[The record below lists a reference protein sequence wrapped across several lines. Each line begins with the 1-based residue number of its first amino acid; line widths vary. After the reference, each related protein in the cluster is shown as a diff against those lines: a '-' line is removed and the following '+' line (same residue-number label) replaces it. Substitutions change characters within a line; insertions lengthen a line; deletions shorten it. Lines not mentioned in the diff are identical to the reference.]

1 MPVISSRHIP
11 ALDGV
16 RGLAI
21 LWVVLHNTL
30 GDMFAPTAG
39 PMHYLAFLA
48 RPGWIGVQL
57 FFALSGFLITAGL
70 LDTQGA
76 SNYFRGFYVRRAL
89 RILPLY
95 YAVLLLLLVI
105 FPRFVLPVGQLQ
117 TSIGHQA
124 SLWLFAINWTH
135 APVHG
140 FVHFWSLAV
149 EEQFYLLWP
158 FVVYRLEPRRLLPV
172 CLWIAFGALAC
183 RCVMVARGVDP
194 WTVYTATTSRMD
206 GLAFGAA
213 GACILRV
220 PALLACIDR
229 HLRAISVAFLG
240 LFLLGIPLTHS
251 YDYYGIAC
259 ETFGYTLLA
268 ACSAVLI
275 TAAAIE
281 DGRRPWP
288 MATLAWVP
296 LRACGKYSYG
306 IYVFHELI
314 HILASNPWLVAHFG
328 PHPPPQMVLA
338 TSFATFVVSF
348 SLAFASY
355 QTFEKH
361 FLGLKR
367 LVRPKTVVSLAI

>member
-1 MPVISSRHIP
+1 MPVTSSRHVP

-39 PMHYLAFLA
+39 ALHDLAFLA

-70 LDTQGA
+70 LDTRGA

-95 YAVLLLLLVI
+95 YAVLLLLLVF
-105 FPRFVLPVGQLQ
+105 FPRLVLPASQLQ
-117 TSIGHQA
+117 TSVGHQA
-124 SLWLFAINWTH
+124 SLWFFAINWTH
-135 APVHG
+135 APVYG
-140 FVHFWSLAV
+140 FIHFWSLAV

-158 FVVYRLEPRRLLPV
+158 LLVYRLEPRRLLPV
-172 CLWIAFGALAC
+172 CLWIAFGAFVC

-206 GLAFGAA
+206 ALALGAA
-213 GACILRV
+213 GACILRM
-220 PALLACIDR
+220 PSLLAGIDR
-229 HLRAISVAFLG
+229 HLRGIGAVFLV

-251 YDYYGIAC
+251 YDYDGIAC

-268 ACSAVLI
+268 ACSAVLV
-275 TAAAIE
+275 TAAAMA
-281 DGRRPWP
+281 DDRRSWP
-288 MATLAWVP
+288 MAVLSWAP
-296 LRACGKYSYG
+296 LRSCGKYSYG
-306 IYVFHELI
+306 IYVFHELL
-314 HILASNPWLVAHFG
+314 HILVSNPWLVAHFG
-328 PHPPPQMVLA
+328 RKPPPDLVLA
-338 TSFATFVVSF
+338 MSSATFIVSF
-348 SLAFASY
+348 VLAFASY
-355 QTFEKH
+355 HAFEKH

-367 LVRPKTVVSLAI
+367 LVRPKTAVSVAV